1 MVRLIQK
8 GKITPKSSCEIKHSR
23 IGIGFEKLDRDVFD
37 PEKAYE
43 YVAKTGVKWARLQS
57 GWQRTEKQKGV
68 YDFKWLDKIV
78 DKFISLGI
86 EPWLCLCYGNELY
99 TEEAKKYFGAVG
111 CPPIHSITEKEAW
124 LAYVHATVTHF
135 KGRIHFYE
143 VWNEPDGKWCWK
155 HGPNPKE
162 LADFTNATALAC
174 KSADPDCEVLGLVL
188 AHGQDEFSENLKK
201 TDILDNLDGITYH
214 AYRVPEA
221 DWNSKFN
228 YYKEWLEDAG
238 RDIKIIQGES
248 GTQSRYGFAGALKLA
263 NWTESKQ
270 AKFLLRHLLCDI
282 KNGCYF
288 ASYFSC
294 MDMIEALNGINGDTS
309 SYLDYGYFGVL
320 GADFDENGNSVGSYT
335 PKQSYYALQNLC
347 SVLCDDYEFVPSFVR
362 GKIND
367 SIFVRDCDADFN
379 EMSSLFI
386 KKPNGS
392 SAIIYWKPCNVLT
405 ETYEGTVS
413 LEIANLSDMGNVSLC
428 DLASGAMYDLH
439 EDMISENELVNI
451 PVTDSPLML
460 TFGDFCEWE
469 K

>member
-1 MVRLIQK
+1 MVRLSQK

-43 YVAKTGVKWARLQS
+43 YVEKIGVKWARLQS

-68 YDFKWLDKIV
+68 YNFEWLDKIV
-78 DKFISLGI
+78 DKFISLDI
-86 EPWLCLCYGNELY
+86 QPWLCLCYGNELY
-99 TEEAKKYFGAVG
+99 TEDAKKYFGAVG
-111 CPPIHSITEKEAW
+111 CPPIHSEAEKEAW
-124 LAYVHATVTHF
+124 LNYVRETVAHF

-228 YYKEWLEDAG
+228 YYKEWLSEAG
-238 RDIKIIQGES
+238 RNIKIIQGES

-263 NWTESKQ
+263 NWTEQKQ

-282 KNGCYF
+282 GNGCYF

-335 PKQSYYALQNLC
+335 PKQSYYALQTLC
-347 SVLCDDYEFVPSFVR
+347 SVLCDDYEIIPTFAK
-362 GKIND
+362 GKINE
-367 SIFVRDCDADFN
+367 SIFVRDRDADFN

-386 KKPNGS
+386 KKPNGAM
-392 SAIIYWKPCNVLT
+392 AIIYWKPCNVLT
-405 ETYEGTVS
+405 ETYEGTLS
-413 LEIANLSDMGNVSLC
+413 LEIANLSDMGSISLC
-428 DLASGAMYDLH
+428 DLASGAVYDLP
-439 EDMISENELVNI
+439 EDMVGENELVNI

-460 TFGDFCEWE
+460 TFGNFCGWE